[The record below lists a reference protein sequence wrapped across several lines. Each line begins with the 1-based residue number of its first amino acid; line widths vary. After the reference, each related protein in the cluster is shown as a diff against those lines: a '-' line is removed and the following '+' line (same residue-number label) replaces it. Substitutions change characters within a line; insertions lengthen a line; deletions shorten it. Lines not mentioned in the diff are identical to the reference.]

1 MSHPRQSSSTETM
14 VKRFTAPTMRRA
26 LQMVREELGP
36 EAVILSSQRTN
47 KGVEVVTSLEPD
59 FPTRGIDVR
68 REFGRNFDADL
79 DQPLSSDSAWRTQAG
94 VEQAAMS
101 YGARAEVNG
110 SDRSPEELAREI
122 ERARERML
130 AARRR
135 ESDVEKPSAKA
146 RSVAQTYGGAR
157 AYREDRRDD
166 VDQNRHSQNHNSQN
180 HHDWDIGVHAD
191 DDQRLEALQSE
202 LADMRLLLE
211 QQLWRM
217 SNNTSQVNMPQQV
230 SLPASYSVVEDHLA
244 RLGLCENLTNE
255 LLSSIP
261 SQSRPSHAWRDCMST
276 LSRRVPVV
284 KDDLIGKG
292 GIFAFVG
299 PTGVGKTTT
308 IAKLAA
314 RFVLDNGA
322 GKVAIVTTDTYRVG
336 AHDQLRSLGRIL
348 GVPVRAVDKDH
359 SLLTVLASLK
369 QFRLILVDTAGFRQ
383 GDRLLKQQ
391 MAQLDACPA
400 MKRVLV
406 LAANSQLQSLKAST
420 HAYNSRRGIDAC
432 VLTKLDESASLGEA
446 ISVVLQKSLPVAYTT
461 DGQEIPKNISR
472 ASGRALVAKAVAML
486 KESINDARGMAAL

>member
-1 MSHPRQSSSTETM
+1 MSHPRQPSNTEPM

-36 EAVILSSQRTN
+36 EAVILSSQRTG

-79 DQPLSSDSAWRTQAG
+79 DRPLPSDSAWRAQAG
-94 VEQAAMS
+94 VEQAAMT
-101 YGARAEVNG
+101 YGARAEING

-130 AARRR
+130 AARRQER
-135 ESDVEKPSAKA
+135 DAEKPSAGG
-146 RSVAQTYGGAR
+146 RSVAETYGGAQS
-157 AYREDRRDD
+157 YREDHPGRE
-166 VDQNRHSQNHNSQN
+166 NRHSQNRHAQN
-180 HHDWDIGVHAD
+180 HNDWDTGVHAD

-217 SNNTSQVNMPQQV
+217 SNNASQTNMPQQV
-230 SLPASYSVVEDHLA
+230 SLPAGYSLVEDHLA
-244 RLGLCENLTNE
+244 RLGLCENLANE

-314 RFVLDNGA
+314 RFVLENGA

-420 HAYNSRRGIDAC
+420 HAYTSRRGIDAC

-461 DGQEIPKNISR
+461 DGQDIPKNISR
-472 ASGRALVAKAVAML
+472 ASGHALVARAVAML

>member
-1 MSHPRQSSSTETM
+1 MSHPRQPSNTEPM

-36 EAVILSSQRTN
+36 EAVILSSQRTGR
-47 KGVEVVTSLEPD
+47 GVEVVTSVEPD

-68 REFGRNFDADL
+68 REFGRNFDAEL
-79 DQPLSSDSAWRTQAG
+79 DRPLASDSAWRAQAG
-94 VEQAAMS
+94 VEQAAMA
-101 YGARAEVNG
+101 YGARAEING

-135 ESDVEKPSAKA
+135 EQEAEQAPAGKN
-146 RSVAQTYGGAR
+146 YGGASR
-157 AYREDRRDD
+157 YREQIADRYEEPRRRQE
-166 VDQNRHSQNHNSQN
+166 QNRHQEPGHYEMN
-180 HHDWDIGVHAD
+180 AD
-191 DDQRLEALQSE
+191 VRTDDEERLEALQSE

-211 QQLWRM
+211 QQLWRLA
-217 SNNTSQVNMPQQV
+217 NNTSQVNMPQQV
-230 SLPASYSVVEDHLA
+230 SLPPGYSLVEDHLA
-244 RLGLCENLTNE
+244 RLGLSESLASE
-255 LLSSIP
+255 LLSNIP
-261 SQSRPSHAWRDCMST
+261 TQSRPSHAWRDCMAN

-314 RFVLDNGA
+314 RFVLENGP

-359 SLLTVLASLK
+359 SLLTLLASLK

-391 MAQLDACPA
+391 MAQLDACPG

-406 LAANSQLQSLKAST
+406 LAANSQMQSLKAST
-420 HAYNSRRGIDAC
+420 HAYCSHRGIDAC

>member
-135 ESDVEKPSAKA
+135 ESDAEKPSAKA

>member
-1 MSHPRQSSSTETM
+1 MSRPTQSSSTDTM

-36 EAVILSSQRTN
+36 EAVILSSQRTS

-79 DQPLSSDSAWRTQAG
+79 DRPLSSDSAWRAQAG
-94 VEQAAMS
+94 VEQAAMT
-101 YGARAEVNG
+101 YGARAEING

-135 ESDVEKPSAKA
+135 ESDAEKPSAKA
-146 RSVAQTYGGAR
+146 RTVAETYGGAR
-157 AYREDRRDD
+157 SHGDDRREQS
-166 VDQNRHSQNHNSQN
+166 QNRPGQSHHSHR
-180 HHDWDIGVHAD
+180 DWDIGVHAD

-230 SLPASYSVVEDHLA
+230 SLPASYSLVEDHLA
-244 RLGLCENLTNE
+244 RLGLCENLASE

-261 SQSRPSHAWRDCMST
+261 SQSRPSHAWRECMST

-314 RFVLDNGA
+314 RFVLENGA

-420 HAYNSRRGIDAC
+420 HAYTSRRGIDAC

-472 ASGRALVAKAVAML
+472 ASGHALVAKAVAML